1 MSAMDTAETTSERG
15 GTKLFVDGFA
25 YNHKRNGVAHK
36 RWVCVRKHGSICNA
50 AISTLLD
57 NSGPFDATPHNHPAD
72 PTAFG
77 VCEAKA
83 QMKTVAKATRTA
95 GRTRAIMADILMNTD
110 DNTRANIGNLNSLL
124 RSVRRHVQG
133 NAPAD
138 PAHRRDLEIEEAWK
152 TTGGDNPRPFMIY
165 DNGIGRDNRVVI
177 YGSRD
182 GLLHLCRSE
191 VWYMD
196 GNFSIVP
203 AIFSQLYVIRAPLGN
218 TTVACVYAFLPT
230 KSTGVYR
237 ELFQAISDGS
247 DAVLGFLPDPRRCV
261 LDFEMATMTALT
273 GG

>member
-138 PAHRRDLEIEEAWK
+138 PAHRRGLEIEEAWK

-165 DNGIGRDNRVVI
+165 DNGIGRDNRVVMACCI
-177 YGSRD
+177 SVDRRYGTSTVISQSFRPFFHNFTSFVHLWVTPLLLVCMPSCQPSR
-182 GLLHLCRSE
+182 
-191 VWYMD
+191 
-196 GNFSIVP
+196 
-203 AIFSQLYVIRAPLGN
+203 
-218 TTVACVYAFLPT
+218 
-230 KSTGVYR
+230 
-237 ELFQAISDGS
+237 
-247 DAVLGFLPDPRRCV
+247 RRC
-261 LDFEMATMTALT
+261 T
-273 GG
+273 GSFFKLSAMEVTLC